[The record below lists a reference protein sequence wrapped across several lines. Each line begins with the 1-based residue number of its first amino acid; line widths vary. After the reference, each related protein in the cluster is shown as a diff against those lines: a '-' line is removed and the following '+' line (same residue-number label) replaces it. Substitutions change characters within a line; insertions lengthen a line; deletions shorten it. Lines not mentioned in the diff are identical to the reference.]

1 MEIKMSSIIFPVSN
15 SALKQT
21 IRTHAHDV
29 KCIQPEAVQ
38 FLKHIMA
45 EFVCRLVHKT
55 IEDVENRGRNTIYL
69 DDVAGTLAAQQI
81 YCTQNSM
88 SKEYAHTITTR
99 PKVERK
105 SRHHIMMDDTDT
117 ASVETAQ
124 TAGTARTELSSIPE
138 DTLAFTPE
146 PQPEVEIEPQPE
158 VRGMARRS
166 MRKRRLDS

>member
-21 IRTHAHDV
+21 IHTHAHDV

-55 IEDVENRGRNTIYL
+55 IEDVENRGRNIIYL
-69 DDVAGTLAAQQI
+69 DDVAGILATQHI
-81 YCTQNSM
+81 YCMQNSM
-88 SKEYAHTITTR
+88 SKEYAHTITAR

-117 ASVETAQ
+117 ASAETAQ
-124 TAGTARTELSSIPE
+124 TARTELSSIPE
-138 DTLAFTPE
+138 DTPAFTPE
-146 PQPEVEIEPQPE
+146 PQTE

>member
-1 MEIKMSSIIFPVSN
+1 MSSIIFPVSN

-88 SKEYAHTITTR
+88 SKEYAHTITAR

-117 ASVETAQ
+117 ASAETAQ
-124 TAGTARTELSSIPE
+124 TARTELSSIPE
-138 DTLAFTPE
+138 DTPAFTPE
-146 PQPEVEIEPQPE
+146 PQTE